1 MPELPEVET
10 VINGLKP
17 VMLNKKIARIEATRK
32 NLRYDFPENLDA
44 ISKNSK
50 IIDMQRLSKYIVIR
64 LDTGYSLIS
73 HLGMSGKYTIFSY
86 ARNEKIEQVKHD
98 HIIFHMDNG
107 DTIIYNDPRRFG
119 FLISCKTTEEKNEK
133 HLSKLGIDP
142 TDDKLTDKYI
152 YDKFQKCKS
161 NLKTALMNQSII
173 SGLGNIYV
181 CEAMYRAKL
190 NPNTVASTIPH
201 KTIKILTKHIKEIIT
216 EAIKAG
222 GSTLKDYK
230 NAEGA
235 MGYFQHNFDVYG
247 RNGENCNKCK
257 SEIDKIIQGGRST
270 FYCPKSQENK

>member
-1 MPELPEVET
+1 
-10 VINGLKP
+10 
-17 VMLNKKIARIEATRK
+17 
-32 NLRYDFPENLDA
+32 
-44 ISKNSK
+44 
-50 IIDMQRLSKYIVIR
+50 
-64 LDTGYSLIS
+64 
-73 HLGMSGKYTIFSY
+73 
-86 ARNEKIEQVKHD
+86 
-98 HIIFHMDNG
+98 
-107 DTIIYNDPRRFG
+107 
-119 FLISCKTTEEKNEK
+119 
-133 HLSKLGIDP
+133 
-142 TDDKLTDKYI
+142 
-152 YDKFQKCKS
+152 
-161 NLKTALMNQSII
+161 MNQSII

-190 NPNTVASTIPH
+190 NPNTIASTIPH

-270 FYCPKSQENK
+270 FYCPKCQEDK

>member
-32 NLRYDFPENLDA
+32 NLRYNFPENLSA

-50 IIDMQRLSKYIVIR
+50 IIDMQRLSKYIIIR

-73 HLGMSGKYTIFSY
+73 HLGMSGKYTIFLY
-86 ARNEKIEQVKHD
+86 TRNKKIEQVKHD

-142 TDDKLTDKYI
+142 TDNKLTDKYI

-161 NLKTALMNQSII
+161 NLKTALMTQSII

-190 NPNTVASTIPH
+190 HPNTMTSTISH
-201 KTIKILTKHIKEIIT
+201 KTIKVLTKHIKEIIT

-230 NAEGA
+230 NTEGV

-247 RNGENCNKCK
+247 RNGENCNKCN
-257 SEIDKIIQGGRST
+257 SEINKIIQGGRST
-270 FYCPKSQENK
+270 FYCPKCQKDK